1 MPSETKNEILKV
13 SGVIGLCLLAF
24 LLLQVGYSYLLA
36 FLGIA
41 RTEHYN
47 LSCVIQVVYSILVVM
62 LPFVFGSMA
71 IRKLQKRSPDYL
83 RLNKPTSWRYFGMA
97 IAISF
102 MALILLNYLSGA
114 LTLFL
119 SRHGITFDAAPDF
132 GVPKNVSGY
141 FFLLLADVLVPALA
155 EEYVCRG
162 VILQSLRK
170 YGDSAAIF
178 ISALFFALMHGNM
191 SQAPFAFFLGIFIGR
206 MVVLTESLWTG
217 IAIHVVNNLYAVVML
232 ILNQTVS
239 TVVLTAV
246 MIILDTLIIIAGLI
260 ALIWLGAY
268 YQELGPDKLYS
279 PGGRLT
285 AGRRYY
291 RHLAELYTLISPP
304 TLAAVVY
311 FLVKLFGSIH
321 TGG

>member
-1 MPSETKNEILKV
+1 MPSETKKEILKV

-47 LSCVIQVVYSILVVM
+47 LSCIIQIFYSVLVVM
-62 LPFVFGSMA
+62 LPFVFGSLA

-83 RLNKPTSWRYFGMA
+83 QLSKPNKWLYFGMA
-97 IAISF
+97 IAIGF
-102 MALILLNYLSGA
+102 LALILFNYLSGA
-114 LTLFL
+114 LTLYL
-119 SRHGITFDAAPDF
+119 GRHGITFDSAPDF
-132 GVPKNVSGY
+132 GVPKNASGY
-141 FFLLLADVLVPALA
+141 LFLLLADVLVPALA

-170 YGDSAAIF
+170 YGDAAAILF
-178 ISALFFALMHGNM
+178 SALIFALMHGNM
-191 SQAPFAFFLGIFIGR
+191 SQAPFAFFLGIVIGR
-206 MVVLTESLWTG
+206 MVILTESLWTG

-232 ILNQTVS
+232 ILSQTVS
-239 TVVLTAV
+239 TVALTAV
-246 MIILDTLIIIAGLI
+246 MIIVDTLVIIAGLI
-260 ALIWLGAY
+260 CLVWLGAY

-279 PGGRLT
+279 PGGTLP

-291 RHLAELYTLISPP
+291 RHLAELYTLISPT
-304 TLAAVVY
+304 TLGAIVY
-311 FLVKLFGSIH
+311 FLIKLIRTVH